1 VRTPQFRPLSASPL
15 SAGVPAD
22 AAPADKAR
30 ADKADDLLILAEAV
44 VTLDAEWK
52 IHAPGY
58 LAVRDGR
65 ISAAGPAA
73 EARDRKALRRIDAGR
88 SLVMPGFV
96 NTHTHIPMAA
106 FRGACED
113 APDRLTRYIFPMEKR
128 LVTPELTYWSSLFCL
143 CEMARSGTTTF
154 ADMYYFEDEVAA
166 ATELAGMRAI
176 LGETLVDQGSP
187 DARDFPGGMAYA
199 KDFIEAWKGH
209 PLIRPCLAPH
219 APYTVDAEHLA
230 EIAVQAEALDVDIMM
245 HAAEMDFENERF
257 SAAGGSVLRYL
268 DGVEGLLSGRLLAV
282 HMLFVDDGDIS
293 LAARRGLRVA
303 HCPASNAK
311 SGRPICPAW
320 RMQKAGIPLGLGTD
334 GPLSGN
340 GMDMEG
346 VLNLFPKLQKVRE
359 RNRAILPAR
368 EALRAATL
376 GGAEALGLDKEIGS
390 LEAGKKA
397 DFIIAD
403 LDDFNMR
410 PVYDWHSTIVYAMR
424 PHNVRS
430 VFVDGRA
437 VVEEGRMKG
446 FDEDEVMDRMEGLRE
461 ASSSYIEE
469 LSRS

>member
-1 VRTPQFRPLSASPL
+1 MRKPASIL
-15 SAGVPAD
+15 AGTAPAPAGSL
-22 AAPADKAR
+22 AAPADT
-30 ADKADDLLILAEAV
+30 DDLLIVAEAV
-44 VTLDAEWK
+44 LTLDPEWR
-52 IHAPGY
+52 IYAPGF

-65 ISAAGPAA
+65 ICALGPAA
-73 EARDRKALRRIDAGR
+73 EARDRKAVRRMDAGGK
-88 SLVMPGFV
+88 LLMPGFV

-128 LVTPELTYWSSLFCL
+128 LVTPDLTYWSSLFCL

-166 ATELAGMRAI
+166 ATETAGLRAI
-176 LGETLVDQGSP
+176 LGESLVDQGSP
-187 DARDFPGGMAYA
+187 DASDFSAGMDYA
-199 KDFIEAWKGH
+199 RGFIDAWKGH

-219 APYTVDAEHLA
+219 APYTVDSGHLA
-230 EIAVQAEALDVDIMM
+230 EIAAQAETLDVDIMM
-245 HAAEMDFENERF
+245 HVAEMDFENERF
-257 SAAGGSVLRYL
+257 SASGGSVLRYL

-282 HMLFVDDGDIS
+282 HMLFVDDADIS
-293 LAARRGLRVA
+293 IARERGLRVA

-311 SGRPICPAW
+311 SGRLISPAW

-340 GMDMEG
+340 GMDMQG

-359 RNRAILPAR
+359 RNRAVLPAR

-376 GGAEALGLDKEIGS
+376 GGAEALGLDSETGS
-390 LEAGKKA
+390 LEVGKKA
-397 DFIIAD
+397 DFILAD

-410 PVYDWHSTIVYAMR
+410 PVYDWYSTVVYAMR
-424 PHNVRS
+424 PHNVKS

-437 VVEEGRMKG
+437 VVEEGRMKC
-446 FDEDEVMDRMEGLRE
+446 FDENE
-461 ASSSYIEE
+461 AMAEMGRLKLGCSSYIEE
-469 LSRS
+469 LSRGLTPGA